1 MARRSSTIGHDPLKA
16 VGKDEPPA
24 SASAKPAATP
34 EPAAPDS
41 APTHSTAIVPH
52 AAHAA
57 HHHHYEARALA
68 IVRSYYG
75 WSAAAGLVPLPVIDL
90 AAIVGVQ
97 VKMLSAIAE
106 LYEIPFDAKMVRP
119 LVVAL
124 VSGTGGW
131 LLAGSAAS
139 LVKAIPGIGL
149 LLGLAAHPAL
159 AAASCWAT
167 GRVFI
172 MHFESG
178 GTFLDFNPAEMR
190 AYYAHHFRTASAKA

>member
-1 MARRSSTIGHDPLKA
+1 MARRSTTIGHDPLKA
-16 VGKDEPPA
+16 IGKDESAPSAPA
-24 SASAKPAATP
+24 
-34 EPAAPDS
+34 EPAASPAEAVPPAD
-41 APTHSTAIVPH
+41 AVPATALVPH
-52 AAHAA
+52 AAHTA
-57 HHHHYEARALA
+57 HHHYEARALA

-190 AYYAHHFRTASAKA
+190 AYYTHHFRAAKAEA